1 MKKPIYILIIVFLT
15 YGKGFAGSDDV
26 FNSDLLDSTEKM
38 FSQHL
43 HVNTSNNGELL
54 LNGINLENDF
64 CENPSERC
72 LDYTF
77 PMNSKSKDH
86 TNCAKAF
93 SANEGMKTYGITTI
107 YFTSIDAYKTTNT
120 LKFVEAADPSY
131 LGPINSKFKR
141 LQNVDLDE
149 YFFEPL
155 NPVIIKGFG
164 IRLKI

>member
-86 TNCAKAF
+86 EHCAKLF
-93 SANEGMKTYGITTI
+93 LSHEGSKTYGITTI
-107 YFTSIDAYKTTNT
+107 YFTTTDAYKTTN
-120 LKFVEAADPSY
+120 Y
-131 LGPINSKFKR
+131 LTSQESDYTYLSPINSKFKR
-141 LQNVDLDE
+141 LQNLNLE
-149 YFFEPL
+149 EHFSEPM
-155 NPVIIKGFG
+155 NPAYYKGFG